1 MMNDK
6 VERISFGVDEVAQR
20 LGLSISSVRKHIRD
34 GKLPARKLGGR
45 TIIFSADLNTFLES
59 LSPVRAA

>member
-6 VERISFGVDEVAQR
+6 VERVSFGVDEVAQR
-20 LGLSISSVRKHIRD
+20 LGLSISSIRKHIRD

-45 TIIFSADLNTFLES
+45 TIILSADLNTFLEGLPS
-59 LSPVRAA
+59 ALE